1 LHKIYDFYEQLKG
14 ELAFNRFEVNNLL
27 FVEYNCPLE
36 MDSVEIWSKSDYIV
50 YVLSGKKTW
59 ETRQK
64 SWTIEI
70 GEALY
75 IKKGANVLHQSFDE
89 SFCMLGFFISD
100 DIIRATI
107 EELKGKVAIPAKMEP
122 THENIVQLESIP
134 NLESFYQSMLF
145 YFRSSQAPMSSILE
159 LKAKELLMHII
170 HAGNH
175 LELSAYFNAVANS
188 QSPSLPHIMEANFNY
203 NLQLGQFAELCN
215 RSLSS
220 FKRDFK
226 DYYQTTPGKWLLEKR
241 LKYAANRL
249 ISTEMSISEVAYES
263 GFEDISHFGKTFR
276 EEYGKSPSKFRKE
289 A

>member
-59 ETRQK
+59 ETRHK

-188 QSPSLPHIMEANFNY
+188 QSPSLPNIMEANFNY
-203 NLQLGQFAELCN
+203 NLQSGQFAELCN

>member
-1 LHKIYDFYEQLKG
+1 MIYDFYEQLKG

-122 THENIVQLESIP
+122 TDENIVQLESIP

-263 GFEDISHFGKTFR
+263 GFEDISHFGKSFR